1 MQQFFE
7 LKKLKLFNRIRLNN
21 IAIDMPHYIIH
32 HRLAHSNGNQ
42 NKLAMTANLTQPIVR
57 PFGNSFFPSS
67 IALWNA
73 SPYSIQ
79 CLDSQAEFSRKARE
93 HLWSNI
99 VRTYNLEPD

>member
-32 HRLAHSNGNQ
+32 HRLAHFNGNQ
-42 NKLAMTANLTQPIVR
+42 NKLAITANLTQPIVR

-73 SPYSIQ
+73 LPYSIQ
-79 CLDSQAEFSRKARE
+79 CLDSQAEFSREARE
-93 HLWSNI
+93 HLWSSI

>member
-57 PFGNSFFPSS
+57 PFGNSFFHPQSHS
-67 IALWNA
+67 GMHYHTVFNA
-73 SPYSIQ
+73 KTLKQSFHVKPG
-79 CLDSQAEFSRKARE
+79 
-93 HLWSNI
+93 NI
-99 VRTYNLEPD
+99 SGQVL